1 MEVFGILGIR
11 AQILL
16 PLGRCVLGMSGNKA
30 ESLIV
35 PRRAGLRAALHL
47 PGRLGGLAIWIS
59 RPRAPA
65 AQMLAV
71 CMVLLLS
78 GESWAKSLDAF

>member
-1 MEVFGILGIR
+1 MEVFGILDIR

-16 PLGRCVLGMSGNKA
+16 PLGRCVLGLSGKKA
-30 ESLIV
+30 ESLTV

-59 RPRAPA
+59 CPEAPA
-65 AQMLAV
+65 AQMLALRT
-71 CMVLLLS
+71 VLLLS